1 MLWLLVVLGVTISR
15 DLLFQKGLR
24 GREKGVSL
32 LYYRYANSLYGGSE
46 QICVVL
52 TSKHFTCLLFYFLYD
67 QVLHFLFIFGILF
80 HEIFRPSDVRT
91 VMIRQTIPRWKTDEE
106 DKLTKMISVCTNNKH
121 RNKTTTN
128 IQLATEDSWN
138 VARRSGDPWQKPD
151 EGGRGVG
158 GGGKGVK
165 RGVLSH
171 LSPPGPFVRLLN
183 ACNAGYLE
191 REALNHWK
199 DWGKIH
205 IVSDDIRWY

>member
-1 MLWLLVVLGVTISR
+1 MVARGFRGDYITWPIVAKMPQGKGERSVTSVLSLCQQLIWR
-15 DLLFQKGLR
+15 LR
-24 GREKGVSL
+24 T
-32 LYYRYANSLYGGSE
+32 N
-46 QICVVL
+46 CVVL
-52 TSKHFTCLLFYFLYD
+52 TSKFRHFTCLLFYFLYD

-138 VARRSGDPWQKPD
+138 VARCSGDPWQKSD
-151 EGGRGVG
+151 EGGRAR
-158 GGGKGVK
+158 GKGE
-165 RGVLSH
+165 RRSSFPSFP
-171 LSPPGPFVRLLN
+171 SPSPFVRLLN
-183 ACNAGYLE
+183 ANAGYLE

-199 DWGKIH
+199 NWGENSLRIT
-205 IVSDDIRWY
+205 RY